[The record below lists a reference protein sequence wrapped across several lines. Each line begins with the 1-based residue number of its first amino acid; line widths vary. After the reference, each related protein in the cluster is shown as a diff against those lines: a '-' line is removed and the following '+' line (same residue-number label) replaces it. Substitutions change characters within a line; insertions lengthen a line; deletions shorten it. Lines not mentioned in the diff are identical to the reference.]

1 MPASREGHRGAGRQG
16 SAVDT
21 DQVVARLQRV
31 IQLERGV
38 FREIA
43 DDPRASVQAMLVT
56 FAAGLVGGLGP
67 LIGPGRFTVG
77 GWVASAVAAATIG
90 LFVGSAILW
99 GVARLFGGRGS
110 YGEMV
115 RVYGYVSVTQVLALV
130 PFVGSVAA
138 VVAFA
143 ILFVRALEEVMGLTT
158 GQAVLVVVIPLVVV
172 IGLVLLAM
180 LALGAAMMGGTF
192 AP

>member
-1 MPASREGHRGAGRQG
+1 
-16 SAVDT
+16 VDT
-21 DQVVARLQRV
+21 NQVVDRV
-31 IQLERGV
+31 GRVVQLDRGV

-43 DDPRASVQAMLVT
+43 DDPKALGQAVLVVLV
-56 FAAGLVGGLGP
+56 AGLVGGLGP

-77 GWVASAVAAATIG
+77 AWVLSAAAAATIG

-99 GVARLFGGRGS
+99 GLARLFGGRGS
-110 YGEMV
+110 YGEVV

-180 LALGAAMMGGTF
+180 LALGAAMMGGSF